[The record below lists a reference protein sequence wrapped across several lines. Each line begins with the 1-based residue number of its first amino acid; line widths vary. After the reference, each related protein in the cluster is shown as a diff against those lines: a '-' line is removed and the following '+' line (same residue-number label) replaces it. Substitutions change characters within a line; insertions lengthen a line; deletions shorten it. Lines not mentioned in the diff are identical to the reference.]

1 VAGHAKEFWARL
13 CGEVE
18 RGTAIGTVAQRYG
31 VKLSTL
37 RWWRSRLRRGDQSV
51 ALRLLPV
58 VVTHAAIDEVI
69 HIEVALRNLVVRV
82 PVGADIDFA
91 AAFVRALEPC

>member
-1 VAGHAKEFWARL
+1 MAGHAKEFWARL

-37 RWWRSRLRRGDQSV
+37 RWWRARLRRGDQSV

-58 VVTHAAIDEVI
+58 VVTHAATDEVS
-69 HIEVALRNLVVRV
+69 HIDVAVRNLVVRV
-82 PVGADIDFA
+82 PAGADIEFA

>member
-1 VAGHAKEFWARL
+1 VARHPKEFWARL

-18 RGTAIGTVAQRYG
+18 RGAAIGTVAQRYG

-37 RWWRSRLRRGDQSV
+37 RWWRSTLRRGDHSV

-58 VVTHAAIDEVI
+58 VVTRAAIDEVI
-69 HIEVALRNLVVRV
+69 HIDVAVRNLVVRV

>member
-1 VAGHAKEFWARL
+1 MAGHPKEFWARL

-37 RWWRSRLRRGDQSV
+37 RWWRSRLRRGDHSV

-58 VVTHAAIDEVI
+58 VVTRAAIDEVI
-69 HIEVALRNLVVRV
+69 HIDVAVRNLVVRV
-82 PVGADIDFA
+82 PVGADIEFA